1 MKQRRIP
8 CREKNGTDPRMKT
21 VCPASITHFF
31 LIPVL
36 LINLSCSQKTTT
48 ASGDELFTLMPES
61 YTGAGF
67 VNHLDYDEQLKKKFN
82 IYTYRNFYNGGGVAL
97 GDVNND
103 GLMDIFL
110 TSNMGPNVL
119 YLNQGDF
126 RFKDISE
133 SAGIGGKGE
142 WSTGASLADV
152 NGDGW
157 TDIYVCNSGNV
168 EGDERHNEFYINNG
182 DLTFTECAALY
193 GINDPGYST
202 HGAFFDY
209 DRDGDLDL
217 YLLNNSFKAIG
228 SFNLSENMR
237 LVRDSVAGDKL
248 FRNDNNHFTDV
259 SEEAG
264 IYGSMIGFGLGVT
277 VGDIDQDG
285 WMDIYISND
294 FFERDYIYM
303 NNGDGTFRETLTQM
317 MRCISAA
324 SMGADMADI
333 NNDHYPEIF
342 VTDMIPEHDARLKTK
357 TTFDSWDSYR
367 SNYENGYYHQ
377 FTRNML
383 QLNNRDGTF
392 SEIGRLAG
400 VYATDW
406 SWGALILDLDNDG
419 LKDIFVANGI
429 YQDLTDQDYIQYFSN
444 RDIVMSIVSGNNV
457 DYKTLIDAIPSVR
470 LPSYAFKNMGG
481 YQFKNMALP
490 WGLAEPS
497 HSNGSAYGD
506 LDNDGDLDLVV
517 NNVNMPM
524 FLYRNETTEKLP
536 DHHYLKVILKGEGGN
551 TDAIGAKVT
560 ARHQGSSFYLEQM
573 PMRGF
578 KSTMDPRPNLG
589 VGSLTVV
596 DSLVVQW
603 PDGTVTLLKDVPT
616 DQTLTLYQ
624 KDGVP
629 GGDPF
634 PREETTKDG
643 WFNEITGEVTV
654 EFTHH
659 ENDFDDFRRE
669 RLIYQMLSTEGPRSC
684 AGDVNGDGLED
695 LYVGGA
701 KDQAGALLIQ
711 KPDGSFAASNT
722 TLFEQDRSSEDT
734 DCVLFDADGD
744 GDLDLYVASGG
755 NELPASSSAL
765 ADRLYLNN
773 GRGHFSKSPQILP
786 TGRYETTGC
795 VRAVDYDQDGDVE
808 LFVGIRLRPFLYGVP
823 VNGYLLE
830 NDGRGNFSNVSAR
843 VAPELKEVGM
853 LRDMQWADVDGDGDL
868 DMILAGDWMSLK
880 LFINENGNFHESH
893 EAFGSE
899 KTAGWWNCI
908 ATGDFD
914 GDGDTDFVA
923 GNHGLNSRFKASA
936 DRPVSMY
943 VNDFDHN
950 GSAEQIICVY
960 EGDSAYPL
968 ALKHDLT
975 RQIPDLLKKY
985 PKYELYREQTITDIF
1000 TPEQLAN
1007 AIHLD
1012 VSRLESSL
1020 FINDGSGH
1028 FSVRALPLETQFST
1042 VMAAETGDFNGDGNL
1057 DLVLGGNLYRV
1068 KPEVGRYDASY
1079 GNFLAG
1085 DGHGGFT
1092 VIPPKVSGFRLEG
1105 EIRDFQT
1112 IHTPAGKVLVVAR
1125 SNDPLQL
1132 FRIQEK

>member
-1 MKQRRIP
+1 
-8 CREKNGTDPRMKT
+8 MKT
-21 VCPASITHFF
+21 LLKLTFPGLLLLPA
-31 LIPVL
+31 L
-36 LINLSCSQKTTT
+36 LLTSSCNRNPNSG
-48 ASGDELFTLMPES
+48 SGDQIFTLMPES

-67 VNHLDYDEQLKKKFN
+67 INHLDYDEQLKKKFN
-82 IYTYRNFYNGGGVAL
+82 IYTYRNFYNGGGVAM

-103 GLMDIFL
+103 GLIDLFL
-110 TSNMGPNVL
+110 TSNMSSNVL

-126 RFKDISE
+126 KFEDISE
-133 SAGIGGKGE
+133 RAGIGGKGE
-142 WSTGASLADV
+142 WSTGASMADV

-157 TDIYVCNSGNV
+157 CDIYVCNSGNV
-168 EGDERHNEFYINNG
+168 EGDERHNELYINNG
-182 DLTFTECAALY
+182 NLTFTESASEY
-193 GINDPGYST
+193 GINDRGYST

-228 SFNLSENMR
+228 SFDLSANQR
-237 LVRDSVAGDKL
+237 LLRDTIGGDKL
-248 FRNDNNHFTDV
+248 FRNDNNYFTDV

-264 IYGSMIGFGLGVT
+264 IYASLIGFGLGVT

-303 NNGDGTFRETLTQM
+303 NNGDGTFREQLTEM
-317 MRCISAA
+317 MQCTSAA

-357 TTFDSWDSYR
+357 TTFDSWDSYK
-367 SNYENGYYHQ
+367 SNYENGYHHQ

-383 QLNNRDGTF
+383 QLNNADGTF

-429 YQDLTDQDYIQYFSN
+429 YQDLTDQDYIQFFSN
-444 RDIVMSIVSGNNV
+444 RDMVASIISGNNV
-457 DYKTLIDAIPSVR
+457 DYKTLIDAIPSVK

-481 YQFKNMALP
+481 HHFENKAAS

-524 FLYRNETTEKLP
+524 FLYRNETSQRLS
-536 DHHYLKVILKGEGGN
+536 DHHYLKVILKGKPGN
-551 TDAIGAKVT
+551 TDAIGSKVT
-560 ARHQGSSFYLEQM
+560 ARHQGQSFYLEQM

-589 VGSLTVV
+589 VGSLTMV

-603 PDGTVTLLKDVPT
+603 PDGNVSIMKDVPT
-616 DQTLTLYQ
+616 DQILTLFQ
-624 KDGVP
+624 KDAVP
-629 GGDPF
+629 PNA
-634 PREETTKDG
+634 PLIRPWKNKEL
-643 WFNEITGEVTV
+643 WFKEITDEVSV
-654 EFTHH
+654 DFIHR
-659 ENDFDDFRRE
+659 ENDYDDFRRE
-669 RLIYQMLSTEGPRSC
+669 KLIYQMLSTEGPRTSS
-684 AGDVNGDGLED
+684 GDVNGDGLQD

-701 KDQAGALLIQ
+701 RGQAGSLLIQ
-711 KPDGSFAASNT
+711 QRDGSFLATNKV
-722 TLFEQDRSSEDT
+722 LFEIDKDSEDT
-734 DCVLFDADGD
+734 DCTLFDADVD

-755 NELPASSSAL
+755 NEFSSSSSAL

-773 GRGHFSKSPQILP
+773 GRGSFSKSQQILP
-786 TGRYETTGC
+786 SGRYESTSC
-795 VRAVDYDQDGDVE
+795 VRAADYDGDGIME
-808 LFVGIRLRPFLYGVP
+808 LFVGIRLLPSLYGVP

-830 NDGRGNFSNVSAR
+830 NDGKGNFSNVSAQI
-843 VAPELKEVGM
+843 APELKKVGM
-853 LRDMQWADVDGDGDL
+853 LRDMQWEDVDGDGDQ
-868 DMILAGDWMSLK
+868 DMILAGDWMALK
-880 LFINENGNFHESH
+880 IFINENGSFRENK
-893 EAFGSE
+893 EAFGSVN
-899 KTAGWWNCI
+899 TSGWWNCI

-914 GDGDTDFVA
+914 GDGDSDFVA
-923 GNHGLNSRFKASA
+923 GNHGLNSRFKANSEQ
-936 DRPVSMY
+936 PVSMY
-943 VNDFDHN
+943 VNDFDRN

-960 EGDSAYPL
+960 EGDSAYPM

-975 RQIPDLLKKY
+975 RQIPDLLKLY
-985 PKYELYREQTITDIF
+985 PKYELYKEQTINDMF
-1000 TPEQLAN
+1000 APEQLAN

-1012 VSRLESSL
+1012 VTYLESAL

-1028 FSVRALPLETQFST
+1028 FTIQALPVESQFST
-1042 VMAAETGDFNGDGNL
+1042 VMAAETGDFNRDGNL
-1057 DLVLGGNLYRV
+1057 DLLLGGNLYHV

-1085 DGHGGFT
+1085 DGHGNFS
-1092 VIPPKVSGFRLEG
+1092 VVPPTQSGFRLNG
-1105 EIRDFQT
+1105 EIRDIQVIQSPDGT
-1112 IHTPAGKVLVVAR
+1112 LLVVAR

-1132 FRIQEK
+1132 FRIQEQ

>member
-1 MKQRRIP
+1 
-8 CREKNGTDPRMKT
+8 MKT
-21 VCPASITHFF
+21 VLPTSLPGLLLLPA
-31 LIPVL
+31 L
-36 LINLSCSQKTTT
+36 LIQLSCSQKVPTDP
-48 ASGDELFTLMPES
+48 GDELFTLMPES

-67 VNHLDYDEQLKKKFN
+67 VNQLDYDAQLTKKFN
-82 IYTYRNFYNGGGVAL
+82 IYTYRNFYNGGGAAL

-119 YLNQGDF
+119 YLNKGE
-126 RFKDISE
+126 FKFDDISDQ
-133 SAGIGGKGE
+133 AGVEGMGE
-142 WSTGASLADV
+142 WSTGASMADV

-168 EGDERHNEFYINNG
+168 EGDERHNELYINNG
-182 DLTFTECAALY
+182 DLTFSERAAEY
-193 GINDPGYST
+193 GIDDQAYST

-228 SFNLSENMR
+228 SFKLSDNQRM
-237 LVRDSVAGDKL
+237 VRDSIGGDKL
-248 FRNDNNHFTDV
+248 FRNDNMHFTDV
-259 SEEAG
+259 TEEAG
-264 IYGSMIGFGLGVT
+264 IYASIIGFGLGVT

-294 FFERDYIYM
+294 FFERDYLYL
-303 NNGDGTFRETLTQM
+303 NNGDGTFREKLTDM
-317 MRCISAA
+317 MHSISAA

-367 SNYENGYYHQ
+367 SNVDHGYFHQ

-383 QLNNRDGTF
+383 QLNNTDGTF

-400 VYATDW
+400 VSATDW

-429 YQDLTDQDYIQYFSN
+429 YQDLTDQDYIQYFAN
-444 RDIVMSIVSGNNV
+444 RDVAMSLVTGNNV
-457 DYKTLIDAIPSVR
+457 DYKTLIDAIPSVK
-470 LPSYAFKNMGG
+470 LPSYAFKNMGN
-481 YQFKNMALP
+481 YHFENRAMP

-536 DHHYLKVILKGEGGN
+536 DHHYLKVILKGKAGN
-551 TDAIGAKVT
+551 TDAIGTKVT
-560 ARHQGSSFYLEQM
+560 ARQQGQSFYLEQM

-589 VGSLTVV
+589 VGPLTMV

-603 PDGTVTLLKDVPT
+603 PDGTVTLMKDVPT

-624 KDGVP
+624 KDAIAADAPQFSGPVTAENL
-629 GGDPF
+629 F
-634 PREETTKDG
+634 K
-643 WFNEITGEVTV
+643 EITDEIRVDFV
-654 EFTHH
+654 HR
-659 ENDFDDFRRE
+659 ENDYDDFRRE
-669 RLIYQMLSTEGPRSC
+669 RLIYQMLSTEGPRTCS
-684 AGDVNGDGLED
+684 GDVNGDGLMD
-695 LYVGGA
+695 LFVGGA
-701 KDQAGALLIQ
+701 RGQAGGLLLQ
-711 KPDGSFAASNT
+711 EKDGSWLESNQA
-722 TLFEQDRSSEDT
+722 LFEKDSSSEDT
-734 DCVLFDADGD
+734 DCALFDADND

-755 NELPASSSAL
+755 NELPSISSAL

-773 GRGHFSKSPQILP
+773 GRGVFSKSPQILP
-786 TGRYETTGC
+786 AGRYESTAC
-795 VRAVDYDQDGDVE
+795 VRAADYDDDGVME

-823 VNGYLLE
+823 VDGYLLE
-830 NDGRGNFSNVSAR
+830 NDGKGNFTNRSALI
-843 VAPELKEVGM
+843 APELKEVGM
-853 LRDMQWADVDGDGDL
+853 LRDMKWEDVDGDGDP
-868 DMILAGDWMSLK
+868 DMILAGDWMPLK
-880 LFINENGNFHESH
+880 IFINEQGTFKESR

-899 KTAGWWNCI
+899 NTSGWWNCI

-914 GDGDTDFVA
+914 HDGDMDFVA

-936 DRPVSMY
+936 ERPVTMY
-943 VNDFDHN
+943 VNDFDRN

-960 EGDSAYPL
+960 DGDSAYPL

-985 PKYELYREQTITDIF
+985 PKYELYKEQTINDIF
-1000 TPEQLAN
+1000 APEQLSS
-1007 AIHLD
+1007 AIRLD
-1012 VSRLESSL
+1012 VDRLETSL

-1028 FSVRALPLETQFST
+1028 FTVRALPVEVQFST
-1042 VMAAETGDFNGDGNL
+1042 VMAAETGDFNGDGNP
-1057 DLVLGGNLYRV
+1057 DLLLGGNLYRV

-1085 DGHGGFT
+1085 DGHGGFK
-1092 VIPPKVSGFRLEG
+1092 VIPPLVSGFRLEG
-1105 EIRDFQT
+1105 EIRDIQT
-1112 IHTPAGKVLVVAR
+1112 IQTPGGKMLVVAR
-1125 SNDPLQL
+1125 NNDPFQL
-1132 FRIQEK
+1132 FRVLEP

>member
-1 MKQRRIP
+1 MRTLLQNTP
-8 CREKNGTDPRMKT
+8 PG
-21 VCPASITHFF
+21 
-31 LIPVL
+31 LLVL
-36 LINLSCSQKTTT
+36 TALLLTFSCDQKLGEI
-48 ASGDELFTLMPES
+48 SDDQLFTLMPES

-67 VNHLDYDEQLKKKFN
+67 INHLDYDEQLKKKFN

-110 TSNMGPNVL
+110 TSNMGSNVL
-119 YLNQGDF
+119 YLNKGDF
-126 RFKDISE
+126 KFEDISDL
-133 SAGIGGKGE
+133 AGIGGDGE

-168 EGDERHNEFYINNG
+168 EGDERHNELHINNG
-182 DLTFTECAALY
+182 DLTFTESASQY
-193 GINDPGYST
+193 GINDHGYST

-228 SFNLSENMR
+228 SFNLSSNQR
-237 LVRDSVAGDKL
+237 LVRDSIGGDKL

-259 SEEAG
+259 SVEAG
-264 IYGSMIGFGLGVT
+264 IYASTIGFGLGVT

-317 MRCISAA
+317 MRSISAA

-357 TTFDSWDSYR
+357 TTFDSWDSYK
-367 SNYENGYYHQ
+367 SNYENGYHHQ

-383 QLNNRDGTF
+383 QLNNTDGTF

-406 SWGALILDLDNDG
+406 SWGALIMDLDNDG

-444 RDIVMSIVSGNNV
+444 RDMVASIISGNDV
-457 DYKTLIDAIPSVR
+457 DYKTLIDAIPSVK

-481 YQFKNMALP
+481 YKFENRALP

-524 FLYRNETTEKLP
+524 FLYRNETSEKLR
-536 DHHYLKVILKGEGGN
+536 DHHYLKVILKGKPGN
-551 TDAIGAKVT
+551 TDAIGSKVT
-560 ARHQGSSFYLEQM
+560 ARHQGHSYYLEQM

-589 VGSLTVV
+589 LGPLTMV

-603 PDGTVTLLKDVPT
+603 PDGTQTVIRDVPT

-624 KDGVP
+624 KDGLP
-629 GGDPF
+629 ADAPLIKRAK
-634 PREETTKDG
+634 PAEL
-643 WFNEITGEVTV
+643 WFKEITDDVSV
-654 EFTHH
+654 DFIHR
-659 ENDFDDFRRE
+659 ENEYDDFRRE
-669 RLIYQMLSTEGPRSC
+669 KLIYQMLSTEGPRTSS
-684 AGDVNGDGLED
+684 GDVNGDGLED

-701 KDQAGALLIQ
+701 RGQGGSLLIQ
-711 KPDGSFAASNT
+711 QGDGSFVASNEA
-722 TLFEQDRSSEDT
+722 LFEKDKDSEDT
-734 DCVLFDADGD
+734 DCALFDADGD

-755 NELPASSSAL
+755 NELPSTSSAL
-765 ADRLYLNN
+765 ADRFYLNN
-773 GRGHFSKSPQILP
+773 GRGSFSKSSQILP
-786 TGRYETTGC
+786 AGRYESTAC
-795 VRAVDYDQDGDVE
+795 VRAADFDHDGVTE
-808 LFVGIRLRPFLYGVP
+808 LFVGTRLRPFLYGVP

-830 NDGRGNFSNVSAR
+830 NDGRGNFTNVSEQI
-843 VAPELKEVGM
+843 APELREVGM
-853 LRDMQWADVDGDGDL
+853 LRDMQWVDVDGDGDQ
-868 DMILAGDWMSLK
+868 DMILAGDWMRLK
-880 LFINENGNFHESH
+880 LFINKNGTFCENR

-899 KTAGWWNCI
+899 TSGWWNCI

-914 GDGDTDFVA
+914 GDGDSDFVA

-936 DRPVSMY
+936 ERPVSMY
-943 VNDFDHN
+943 VNDFDLN

-960 EGDSAYPL
+960 EGDSSYPM

-975 RQIPDLLKKY
+975 RQIPVLLKKY
-985 PKYELYREQTITDIF
+985 PRYELYKEQTIHNMF
-1000 TPEQLAN
+1000 APEQLTN
-1007 AIHLD
+1007 AIQLD
-1012 VSRLESSL
+1012 VAQLKTSL

-1028 FSVRALPLETQFST
+1028 FTIRELPVETQFST
-1042 VMAAETGDFNGDGNL
+1042 VMAAETGDFNGDGNV
-1057 DLVLGGNLYRV
+1057 DLLLGGNLYHV

-1079 GNFLAG
+1079 GHFLEG
-1085 DGHGGFT
+1085 DGQGGFK
-1092 VIPPKVSGFRLEG
+1092 VVPPLLSGFRLAG
-1105 EIRDFQT
+1105 EIGDIQT
-1112 IHTPAGKVLVVAR
+1112 IQTPTGTVLVIAR
-1125 SNDPLQL
+1125 SNEPLQL
-1132 FRIQEK
+1132 FRVE

>member
-1 MKQRRIP
+1 MR
-8 CREKNGTDPRMKT
+8 T
-21 VCPASITHFF
+21 VLPTS
-31 LIPVL
+31 LPGLLLLPVL
-36 LINLSCSQKTTT
+36 LINLSCSRKATI

-67 VNHLDYDEQLKKKFN
+67 VNELDYDEQLKRKFN

-103 GLMDIFL
+103 GLIDIFL

-119 YLNQGDF
+119 YLNKGAF
-126 RFKDISE
+126 RFEDISE
-133 SAGIGGKGE
+133 AAGIGGNGE
-142 WSTGASLADV
+142 WSTGASMADV

-168 EGDERHNEFYINNG
+168 EGDERHNELYINNG
-182 DLTFTECAALY
+182 DLTFTEAAAEY
-193 GINDPGYST
+193 GIDDQAYST

-228 SFNLSENMR
+228 SFKLSDNQRM
-237 LVRDSVAGDKL
+237 VRDSVGGDKL

-259 SEEAG
+259 TEEAG
-264 IYGSMIGFGLGVT
+264 IYGSIIGFGLGVT

-294 FFERDYIYM
+294 FFERDYLYL
-303 NNGDGTFRETLTQM
+303 NNGDGTFREKLTDM

-367 SNYENGYYHQ
+367 SNVDNGYFHQ

-383 QLNNRDGTF
+383 QLNNTDGTF

-400 VYATDW
+400 VSATDW

-429 YQDLTDQDYIQYFSN
+429 YQDLTDQDYIQYFAN
-444 RDIVMSIVSGNNV
+444 RDVAMSLVTGNNV
-457 DYKTLIDAIPSVR
+457 DYKTLIDAIPSVK
-470 LPSYAFKNMGG
+470 LPSYAFKNMGS
-481 YQFKNMALP
+481 YHFENRAVP

-524 FLYRNETTEKLP
+524 FLYRNETAGKLP
-536 DHHYLKVILKGEGGN
+536 DNHYLKVILKGKPGN
-551 TDAIGAKVT
+551 TDAIGTKVT
-560 ARHQGSSFYLEQM
+560 AWNNGHCYYLEQM

-589 VGSLTVV
+589 LGKLTMI
-596 DSLVVQW
+596 DSLVVRW
-603 PDGTVTLLKDVPT
+603 PDGSVTLMKDVPT
-616 DQTLTLYQ
+616 DQAITLNQ
-624 KDGVP
+624 EDGVQAEMP
-629 GGDPF
+629 VTKRTAPAGRVFEEVSGRVPVDYIH
-634 PREETTKDG
+634 RED
-643 WFNEITGEVTV
+643 
-654 EFTHH
+654 
-659 ENDFDDFRRE
+659 DYDDFRRE
-669 RLIYQMLSTEGPRSC
+669 RLIYNMLSTEGPRSC
-684 AGDVNGDGLED
+684 SGDVNGDGLED
-695 LYVGGA
+695 LFVGGA
-701 KDQAGALLIQ
+701 RGQAGALLLQ
-711 KPDGSFAASNT
+711 RTDGSFVRSNRA
-722 TLFEQDRSSEDT
+722 LFERDSSSEDT
-734 DCVLFDADGD
+734 DCALFDADGD

-755 NELPASSSAL
+755 NELPSISSAL

-773 GRGHFSKSPQILP
+773 GRGVFTKSPQILP
-786 TGRYETTGC
+786 AGRYESTAC
-795 VRAVDYDQDGDVE
+795 VRAADFDGDGVTE
-808 LFVGIRLRPFLYGVP
+808 LFVGIRLIPFLYGVP
-823 VNGYLLE
+823 ASAYLLE
-830 NDGRGNFSNVSAR
+830 NDGKGNFSNVSMQI
-843 VAPELKEVGM
+843 APELKEVGM
-853 LRDMQWADVDGDGDL
+853 LRDMRWADVDGDGDP
-868 DMILAGDWMSLK
+868 DMILAGDWMPVK
-880 LFINENGNFHESH
+880 IFINEDGSFRESRD
-893 EAFGSE
+893 AFGSE
-899 KTAGWWNCI
+899 QTSGWWNCL

-914 GDGDTDFVA
+914 GDGDFDFVA
-923 GNHGLNSRFKASA
+923 GNLGLNSRFKASA
-936 DRPVSMY
+936 ERPVSMY
-943 VNDFDHN
+943 VNDFDRN

-960 EGDSAYPL
+960 DGDSAYPL

-985 PKYELYREQTITDIF
+985 PKYELYKEQTINDIF
-1000 TPEQLAN
+1000 TPEQLSN
-1007 AIHLD
+1007 AIHLEVD
-1012 VSRLESSL
+1012 RLETSL

-1028 FSVRALPLETQFST
+1028 FTVTALPLETQFST
-1042 VMAAETGDFNGDGNL
+1042 IMAAMAGDFNGDGNP
-1057 DLVLGGNLYRV
+1057 DLLLGGNLYNV

-1079 GNFLAG
+1079 GHFLEG
-1085 DGHGGFT
+1085 DGRGGFR
-1092 VIPPKVSGFRLEG
+1092 VVPPSQSGVRLEG
-1105 EIRDFQT
+1105 EIRDIRSIQT
-1112 IHTPAGKVLVVAR
+1112 RDGTMVVVAR
-1125 SNDPLQL
+1125 NNDSLQL
-1132 FRIQEK
+1132 FRLLDQ

>member
-1 MKQRRIP
+1 MRYLFPNRLT
-8 CREKNGTDPRMKT
+8 GLLLL
-21 VCPASITHFF
+21 PA
-31 LIPVL
+31 L
-36 LINLSCSQKTTT
+36 LLNLSCNKNTSS
-48 ASGDELFTLMPES
+48 ASGDQLFTLMPES

-67 VNHLDYDEQLKKKFN
+67 INHLDYDEQLKKKFN

-119 YLNQGDF
+119 YLNKGDF
-126 RFKDISE
+126 KFEDISVR
-133 SAGIGGKGE
+133 AGVGGQGE
-142 WSTGASLADV
+142 WSTGASLVDV

-168 EGDERHNEFYINNG
+168 EGDERHNELHINNG
-182 DLTFTECAALY
+182 DLTFTESAAEY
-193 GINDPGYST
+193 GINDGAFST

-228 SFNLSENMR
+228 SFNLSSNQR
-237 LVRDSVAGDKL
+237 LVRDTIGGDKL
-248 FRNDNNHFTDV
+248 FRNDNMHFTDV

-264 IYGSMIGFGLGVT
+264 IYASLIGFGLGVT
-277 VGDIDQDG
+277 IGDIDQDG

-303 NNGDGTFRETLTQM
+303 NNGDGTFRETLTDM

-333 NNDHYPEIF
+333 NNDHFPEIF

-357 TTFDSWDSYR
+357 TTFDSWDSYKT
-367 SNYENGYYHQ
+367 NYDNGYHHQ

-383 QLNNRDGTF
+383 QLNNADGTF
-392 SEIGRLAG
+392 SEIGRLSG

-406 SWGALILDLDNDG
+406 SWGALIMDLDNDG

-429 YQDLTDQDYIQYFSN
+429 YQDLTDQDYIQHFSN
-444 RDIVMSIVSGNNV
+444 RDMVASIISGNNV
-457 DYKTLIDAIPSVR
+457 DYKTLIDAIPSVK

-481 YQFKNMALP
+481 HKFENQALS

-524 FLYRNETTEKLP
+524 FLYRNETSEKLS
-536 DHHYLKVILKGEGGN
+536 DHHYLKVILKGKPGN
-551 TDAIGAKVT
+551 TDAIGSKIT
-560 ARHQGSSFYLEQM
+560 ARHQGQSYYLEQM

-589 VGSLTVV
+589 LGSLTMV

-603 PDGTVTLLKDVPT
+603 PDGNMTIMKDVST
-616 DQTLTLYQ
+616 NQTLTLYQ
-624 KDGVP
+624 KNGLP
-629 GGDPF
+629 AGAPLIN
-634 PREETTKDG
+634 PPKAEER
-643 WFNEITGEVTV
+643 WFKEITDEVSV
-654 EFTHH
+654 DFVHR
-659 ENDFDDFRRE
+659 ENEYDDFRRE
-669 RLIYQMLSTEGPRSC
+669 QLIYQMLSTEGPRTST
-684 AGDVNGDGLED
+684 GDVNGDGLED
-695 LYVGGA
+695 FFVGGA
-701 KDQAGALLIQ
+701 RGQSGSLLIQ
-711 KPDGSFAASNT
+711 QGNGSFVPSNRA
-722 TLFEQDRSSEDT
+722 LFEKDKDSEDT
-734 DCVLFDADGD
+734 DCALFDADGD

-755 NELPASSSAL
+755 NELSSASSAL

-773 GRGHFSKSPQILP
+773 GRGYFSKSQQILP
-786 TGRYETTGC
+786 AGRYESTAC
-795 VRAVDYDQDGDVE
+795 VRAADFDHDGVTE

-830 NDGRGNFSNVSAR
+830 NDGQGNFSNVTTQI
-843 VAPELKEVGM
+843 APELEEVGM
-853 LRDMQWADVDGDGDL
+853 LRDMQWDDVDGDGDL
-868 DMILAGDWMSLK
+868 DMILAGDWMPLK
-880 LFINENGNFHESH
+880 LFINENGTFRESR
-893 EAFGSE
+893 EAFGPATS
-899 KTAGWWNCI
+899 GWWNCI

-914 GDGDTDFVA
+914 GDGDSDIVA
-923 GNHGLNSRFKASA
+923 GNHGLNSRFKASVE
-936 DRPVSMY
+936 RPVTMY
-943 VNDFDHN
+943 VNDFDLN

-960 EGDSAYPL
+960 EGDSSYPM

-975 RQIPDLLKKY
+975 RQIPFLLKKY
-985 PKYELYREQTITDIF
+985 PKYELYKEQTITDMF
-1000 TPEQLAN
+1000 APEQLAN
-1007 AIHLD
+1007 AIRLD
-1012 VSRLESSL
+1012 VAQLESCI
-1020 FINDGSGH
+1020 FINDGTGH
-1028 FSVRALPLETQFST
+1028 FSMRALPVETQFST
-1042 VMAAETGDFNGDGNL
+1042 VMAARTGDFNSDGNI
-1057 DLVLGGNLYRV
+1057 DLLLGGNLYHV

-1079 GNFLAG
+1079 GHFLEG
-1085 DGHGGFT
+1085 DGQGGFK
-1092 VIPPKVSGFRLEG
+1092 VVPPFHSGFRLEG
-1105 EIRDFQT
+1105 EIRDIQS
-1112 IHTPAGKVLVVAR
+1112 IQTPAGTVLVVAR

-1132 FRIQEK
+1132 FMVQAQ

>member
-1 MKQRRIP
+1 MKKALP
-8 CREKNGTDPRMKT
+8 TSLAG
-21 VCPASITHFF
+21 FF
-31 LIPVL
+31 LMPVL
-36 LINLSCSQKTTT
+36 LINLSCHRKTTT

-67 VNHLDYDEQLKKKFN
+67 VNHLDYDAQLEKKFN

-133 SAGIGGKGE
+133 SAGIGGHGE
-142 WSTGASLADV
+142 WSTGASMADV

-168 EGDERHNEFYINNG
+168 EGDERHNELYINNG
-182 DLTFTECAALY
+182 DLTFTESAARY
-193 GINDPGYST
+193 GINDRGYST

-228 SFNLSENMR
+228 SFNLSENR
-237 LVRDSVAGDKL
+237 RQVRDTVAGDKL

-259 SEEAG
+259 SEAAG
-264 IYGSMIGFGLGVT
+264 IYGSLIGFGLGVT

-333 NNDHYPEIF
+333 NNDHFPEIF
-342 VTDMIPEHDARLKTK
+342 VTDMIPEDDARLKTK

-383 QLNNRDGTF
+383 QLNNADGTF

-406 SWGALILDLDNDG
+406 SWGALILDMDNDG

-444 RDIVMSIVSGNNV
+444 RDIVMSIVTGNNV
-457 DYKTLIDAIPSVR
+457 DYKTLIDAIPSVK
-470 LPSYAFKNMGG
+470 LPSYAFKNMGE
-481 YQFKNMALP
+481 YQFENMARN
-490 WGLAEPS
+490 WGLGEPS

-524 FLYRNETTEKLP
+524 FLYRNETTDKLS
-536 DHHYLKVILKGEGGN
+536 DHHYLKVILKGAGGN

-560 ARHQGSSFYLEQM
+560 ARHQGHSYYLEQM

-589 VGSLTVV
+589 VGSLTSV

-603 PDGTVTLLKDVPT
+603 PDGTVTLLTDVPT

-629 GGDPF
+629 GNNPF
-634 PREETTKDG
+634 ASEETVEERSFK
-643 WFNEITGEVTV
+643 EITGEVPV
-654 EFTHH
+654 EFTHR

-684 AGDVNGDGLED
+684 KGDVNGDGLED

-701 KDQAGALLIQ
+701 KDQAGALLLQ
-711 KPDGSFAASNT
+711 SSNGSFLASNIS
-722 TLFEQDRSSEDT
+722 LFEMDKNSEDT
-734 DCVLFDADGD
+734 DCEMFDADGD

-755 NELPASSSAL
+755 NELPSSSSSL
-765 ADRLYLNN
+765 ADRLYLND
-773 GRGHFSKSPQILP
+773 GRGNFIKSPQILP
-786 TGRYETTGC
+786 AGRYETTGC
-795 VRAVDYDQDGDVE
+795 VRAADYDNDGVVE

-830 NDGRGNFSNVSAR
+830 NDGRGNLTNVSAR
-843 VAPELKEVGM
+843 MAPGLQEVGM
-853 LRDMQWADVDGDGDL
+853 IRDMQWTDVDGDGDL
-868 DMILAGDWMSLK
+868 DMILAGDWMPLK
-880 LFINENGNFHESH
+880 IFINQGGTFTESKD
-893 EAFGSE
+893 AFGSVN
-899 KTAGWWNCI
+899 TAGWWNCI

-914 GDGDTDFVA
+914 GDGDIDFVA
-923 GNHGLNSRFKASA
+923 GNHGLNSRFKASEE
-936 DRPVSMY
+936 RPVSMY

-975 RQIPDLLKKY
+975 RQIPDLMKKY
-985 PKYELYREQTITDIF
+985 PKYELYKEQTINDIF

-1012 VSRLESSL
+1012 VSLLESSL
-1020 FINDGSGH
+1020 FLNDGAGH
-1028 FSVRALPLETQFST
+1028 FSFRALPVEAQFST
-1042 VMAAETGDFNGDGNL
+1042 VMAAESGDFNGDGNP
-1057 DLVLGGNLYRV
+1057 DLLLGGNLYRV

-1092 VIPPKVSGFRLEG
+1092 VVPPRVSGFRLEG

-1112 IHTPAGKVLVVAR
+1112 IQTPGGEVLLVAR
-1125 SNDPLQL
+1125 NNDPLQL
-1132 FRIQEK
+1132 FRIQAP